1 MDYTVHGTLLARIL
15 EWVFWSG
22 LFPSPGDVPNPG
34 IERRS
39 PASQADSLPAEPPG
53 KPKNTGV
60 GSLPLLRRIFPSQ
73 ESNQGLQHCRQIL
86 HQLNYEGSP
95 SIAGDKHINDIIEMQ
110 SAKYRW

>member
-39 PASQADSLPAEPPG
+39 PASQADSLPAEPLG
-53 KPKNTGV
+53 KTFIITSSPN
-60 GSLPLLRRIFPSQ
+60 LL
-73 ESNQGLQHCRQIL
+73 G
-86 HQLNYEGSP
+86 EGP
-95 SIAGDKHINDIIEMQ
+95 EK
-110 SAKYRW
+110 K